1 MILRDQFRYAFGNL
15 RKTVLRTILTA
26 AGVSIGIGAMTSM
39 VSVGLGTQRVVLR
52 AFNEGN
58 ILSSVMV
65 SPGDPSDSVPADSL
79 PTLDTTMT
87 RLFRSLPGVRDA
99 YPRILI
105 AGLLQSGDEKIF
117 QSLEGMPARILGEQI
132 RLGTVEVIA
141 GRSYDEGERDVIV
154 LSERAARRL
163 VPDSVALETLVDTT
177 VSFLAARAPGLQEET
192 ETGETTRSDRP
203 RPPLGALAPEI
214 QRFPFAGLLG
224 SMPLGIFEPIQLD
237 LTVAGVV
244 KGGGNLGDF
253 VGLSLWVPVELLEP
267 LYART
272 FQNLESMLT
281 GSVGAGG
288 YSMVQVLAAD
298 VMAVRPVQDSI
309 RTMGFTARSILDEI
323 DQVRRGFMFMNSLL
337 GTIGG
342 VSLFVAAMMIV
353 NTLVMAVLERTRE
366 IGLLK
371 SMGATDGDV
380 MRLFLTEA
388 SVIGILGGIGGLILG
403 YVVARI
409 TNVIA
414 NIQFERAGEVS
425 VELVAFTP
433 LLILGG
439 LAFAVLVSLIA
450 GYYPARSA
458 AKVDPVVALRHF

>member
-1 MILRDQFRYAFGNL
+1 MIFRDQFRYAFGNL

-39 VSVGLGTQRVVLR
+39 VSVGLGTQRVVLT

-65 SPGDPSDSVPADSL
+65 SPAEPSNAVPAESLAVLDS
-79 PTLDTTMT
+79 TMT
-87 RLFRSLPGVRDA
+87 AAFRNFPGVRDA

-105 AGLLQSGDEKIF
+105 AGILRTDGEQIF
-117 QSLEGMPARILGEQI
+117 QSLEGMPARILEEQI
-132 RLGTVEVIA
+132 RQGTVEVIA
-141 GRSYDEGERDVIV
+141 GRSYTEGERNVIV

-163 VPDSVALETLVDTT
+163 VSDSTQLDALVDTT
-177 VSFLAARAPGLQEET
+177 VSFMAARAPELEEEGAGD
-192 ETGETTRSDRP
+192 ETAGGQRR
-203 RPPLGALAPEI
+203 RPPFGGLPPGIPN
-214 QRFPFAGLLG
+214 FPFAGLLG
-224 SMPLGIFEPIQLD
+224 NMPLGIFEPIQLD
-237 LTVAGVV
+237 LTVVGVV
-244 KGGGNLGDF
+244 KGGGNLSDF
-253 VGLSLWVPVELLEP
+253 VGLSLWVPVELVEP
-267 LYART
+267 LYTRT

-281 GSVGAGG
+281 GSVGSGG
-288 YSMVQVLAAD
+288 YSMVQVLATD
-298 VMAVRPVQDSI
+298 VMAVRPVQDTI
-309 RTMGFTARSILDEI
+309 QAMGFSARSILDEI
-323 DQVRRGFMFMNSLL
+323 DQVRRGFMVMNSLL

-388 SVIGILGGIGGLILG
+388 SVIGILGGIGGLLLG
-403 YVVARI
+403 YIVARI

-414 NIQFERAGEVS
+414 NIQFQRAGEVS
-425 VELVAFTP
+425 VDLVAFTP
-433 LLILGG
+433 SLILGG
-439 LAFAVLVSLIA
+439 MAFAVIVSLVA
-450 GYYPARSA
+450 GYYPARRA